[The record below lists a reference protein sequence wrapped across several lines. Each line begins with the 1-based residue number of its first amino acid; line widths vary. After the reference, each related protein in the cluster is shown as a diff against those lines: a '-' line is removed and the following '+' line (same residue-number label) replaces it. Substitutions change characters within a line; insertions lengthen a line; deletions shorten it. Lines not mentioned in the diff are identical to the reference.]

1 MSLFFSLQETSTSSG
16 SEESQPNSNFEADLE
31 SEDEDE
37 DEEILSVFTKKKPGK
52 KAGRK
57 GKWNESL
64 LSDMV
69 DIIVNSEYYRKNLIF
84 TNTKNQKNGPIYES
98 ILQQLKTRNESV
110 PFSAVQLRNKF
121 KKATAEC
128 KKVALTIKTAS
139 GIKRFQDE
147 KNYGQW
153 FNQLFALVKTRDSC
167 QPEQA
172 IEPSADLQSEA
183 TACNGSKNSSS
194 GSSEDMFVPIKRAGK
209 KRKGDEA
216 FKEIIDVVKSMIDKD
231 PMKEYLEFAREE
243 AAQARQHEARMM
255 EMFIAMQSSHPMHQP
270 QQIYPGIQPSN
281 AGANAGFF
289 RNYLDREEQHYG
301 QDNNQSYL

>member
-1 MSLFFSLQETSTSSG
+1 MQGEVSIVTSLFFSLQGASTSG
-16 SEESQPNSNFEADLE
+16 SEVEAELLE
-31 SEDEDE
+31 SDDEDA
-37 DEEILSVFTKKKPGK
+37 DEEALSVFAKKKSGK

-57 GKWNESL
+57 GKWNENL

-69 DIIVNSEYYRKNLIF
+69 DIIVNSEYYRKKLIF

-121 KKATAEC
+121 KKAIAEC
-128 KKVALTIKTAS
+128 KKVALTIKAAS
-139 GIKRFQDE
+139 GIKHFQDE

-172 IEPSADLQSEA
+172 IEPFAESQSEPA
-183 TACNGSKNSSS
+183 ACNSSTPNSSE
-194 GSSEDMFVPIKRAGK
+194 SSEDLFVPIKRAGK
-209 KRKGDEA
+209 KRKGDGA
-216 FKEIIDVVKSMIDKD
+216 FKEIIDVVKSMTEKD

-255 EMFIAMQSSHPMHQP
+255 EMFMLMQSSEPMHQP
-270 QQIYPGIQPSN
+270 QQMYPGIQPS
-281 AGANAGFF
+281 ANAGFY
-289 RNYLDREEQHYG
+289 RNYLDREEQQYG
-301 QDNNQSYL
+301 QETNQSYF